1 MASGPAPRRP
11 AIDRALARVTRPTD
25 VAALVAFRVAVGLI
39 VTVSATRF
47 LAYGWVDEL
56 FYKPT
61 FFFKYWGLSWV
72 RPLPAPLMHV
82 AFVALAAL
90 GLCVAAGLFYR
101 AAAALVCALVLW
113 VQLIDVT
120 NYLNHYYLL
129 GLLTGLMALMPL
141 GRAVSLDAWRRPDTR
156 VSHFPVWC
164 TYLLRVQVAVVYVHA
179 GLAKAT
185 PDWLLHAQPLNIWLS
200 ARTDTPLVGALFDE
214 RAMAYAMSW
223 GGFFF
228 DTTIALFLAWR
239 RTRVFAY
246 VVVLA
251 FHATVGR
258 LFPIGMFPWIMIA
271 AVLVFFEPT
280 WPRDVIAKLR
290 ALRARS
296 GVRQVFCARAPSRV
310 EVSIHPSASFG
321 LAPRLA
327 FALASAFC
335 LLQAL
340 APLRCHL
347 YGGNVLWH
355 EQGMRWSWRV
365 MAREKNGSITYWV
378 DSPQTG
384 RSWAVS
390 PRPYLTDRQLR
401 ELNNQPD
408 LVLQL
413 AHHIGEEFRAKG
425 HGDVRVRVDALVSLN
440 GRAAAP
446 MIDPR
451 VDLLRVRDGL
461 GKASWIL
468 PAPSGPPIHLRPLW
482 ASGSASRRSSS

>member
-101 AAAALVCALVLW
+101 AAAGLVCALVLW

-296 GVRQVFCARAPSRV
+296 GVRQVLRARVVVAARRARRA
-310 EVSIHPSASFG
+310 ASTRRS
-321 LAPRLA
+321 PRRR
-327 FALASAFC
+327 ALASRRASRSRSRRRSAC
-335 LLQAL
+335 SKRSR
-340 APLRCHL
+340 RCAATSTAATCCGTSRACAGR
-347 YGGNVLWH
+347 GG
-355 EQGMRWSWRV
+355 SWR
-365 MAREKNGSITYWV
+365 ARRTAASPTGSTR
-378 DSPQTG
+378 PRRAG
-384 RSWAVS
+384 R
-390 PRPYLTDRQLR
+390 
-401 ELNNQPD
+401 
-408 LVLQL
+408 
-413 AHHIGEEFRAKG
+413 
-425 HGDVRVRVDALVSLN
+425 
-440 GRAAAP
+440 
-446 MIDPR
+446 
-451 VDLLRVRDGL
+451 
-461 GKASWIL
+461 
-468 PAPSGPPIHLRPLW
+468 GP
-482 ASGSASRRSSS
+482 SRRGPTSPTVSCASSTTSPTSSCSWLTTSARSSAPRGTATCAYASTRS